1 MEIAVLALGCFWGPE
16 IKFSKIDGIIK
27 TEVGYCGGNSSIT
40 TYKEVCTGNT
50 NHAEV
55 VKLDFDEKIITYEKI
70 LKIFFQ
76 IHDPTTLNSQGPD
89 FGTQY
94 RSEIFYLNDNQK
106 MIAEKVLNE
115 VNERLSG
122 KVVTKISLLKNY
134 CPAEEYHQ
142 KYLESLHIPGAIFFD
157 IDENSRK
164 DTALP
169 HMLVDQMS
177 WDKIVS
183 NMGIK
188 KNDEIVIYDNSD
200 VISSCRGWFNF
211 IYYGHDP
218 KLINVL
224 NGGLRKW
231 LKEKKKVTDEISNID
246 KSDYKGSERKDLVK
260 SKQAIDQ
267 NIDEKIFTLID
278 ARSRERFEGKIPEPR
293 KGLRS
298 GCIKNSFCIPFND
311 CLNDDKTFKNKDQLK
326 KIFKTSIENLEQKKI
341 VFSCGSG
348 VTACVLALAYSLIN
362 DKYLPCIYDGSWA
375 EYGLI

>member
-115 VNERLSG
+115 VNARLSG

-142 KYLESLHIPGAIFFD
+142 KYLEK
-157 IDENSRK
+157 R
-164 DTALP
+164 
-169 HMLVDQMS
+169 
-177 WDKIVS
+177 
-183 NMGIK
+183 
-188 KNDEIVIYDNSD
+188 
-200 VISSCRGWFNF
+200 
-211 IYYGHDP
+211 
-218 KLINVL
+218 
-224 NGGLRKW
+224 
-231 LKEKKKVTDEISNID
+231 
-246 KSDYKGSERKDLVK
+246 
-260 SKQAIDQ
+260 
-267 NIDEKIFTLID
+267 
-278 ARSRERFEGKIPEPR
+278 
-293 KGLRS
+293 
-298 GCIKNSFCIPFND
+298 
-311 CLNDDKTFKNKDQLK
+311 
-326 KIFKTSIENLEQKKI
+326 
-341 VFSCGSG
+341 
-348 VTACVLALAYSLIN
+348 
-362 DKYLPCIYDGSWA
+362 
-375 EYGLI
+375 